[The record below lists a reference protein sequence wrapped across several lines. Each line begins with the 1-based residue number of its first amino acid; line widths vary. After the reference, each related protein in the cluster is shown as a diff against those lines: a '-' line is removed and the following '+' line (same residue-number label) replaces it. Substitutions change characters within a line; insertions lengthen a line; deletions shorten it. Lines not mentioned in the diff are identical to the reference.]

1 MLHLRTCNILKP
13 LGIAVLLAFVMQFVV
28 VEAEHFGLFDC
39 ESVSASLTPS
49 SKDAKNVPT
58 ESCHASCC
66 GHLIGVFSSP
76 SQFVAVL
83 HHGQMNF
90 VLTDDLVPDGPVKA
104 IDHPPQLS

>member
-1 MLHLRTCNILKP
+1 MIRLHAISILKP

-39 ESVSASLTPS
+39 ESLSASFTSS

-76 SQFVAVL
+76 SQFATIL

-90 VLTDDLVPDGPVKA
+90 VLTDDLAPDGPVKA